1 VKEFLADLHIHSHY
15 SRATSKESTPEEY
28 HRWACLKGLGLLGT
42 GDCTHPGW
50 REELRGKLERGDDGL
65 YMLRDDLRDRVED
78 DLPPSCR
85 KEVRFVPSAEI
96 SCIYKKAGRTRKIH
110 ILLILPDLEAAERL
124 SEELSKIGNLESD
137 GRPILG
143 LDAKALF
150 EIVLEVSPESLY
162 IPAHIWTPHFSLF
175 GANSGFDAMEECFEE
190 LTPHIAAL
198 ETGLSSD
205 PPMNWRLSA
214 LDPFP
219 LVSHSDA
226 HSPKNLA
233 READVFRAE
242 LSYEGLRKALRGE
255 GEDRLLGTLE
265 FYPEEGKYHY
275 DGHRS
280 CGVRWHPRQTI
291 RAGGICPVCGRK
303 VTVGVLHRVEELAD
317 RPEGVRPPSARPYES
332 LVPLPEVIG
341 DALGTGAET
350 KKVQNL
356 YRRLLSR
363 IGPELFILREA
374 PLEDI
379 SRVDPLVA
387 EGVRRVRERELE
399 VLPGYDGEYG
409 KVRVFREGEREK
421 LRGQVALIELPSQKR
436 AKSPEPVLTVAPPR
450 TAEEIAAPEPSRGL
464 DPSQEEAVCSPGP
477 VVVVA
482 GPGTGKTRTLAHRAA
497 RLIRE
502 GVPPEHIAA
511 VTFTNRAAGEMRERA
526 RSIVGEEARGVWT
539 GTFHSLCLEL
549 LRGIGGRNFRVVDDI
564 EARSILEEV
573 LVERREKGRISTLYE
588 ALCRVRARGEDGG
601 ELLEAYRK
609 RLREYGLWDYEEL
622 LWEAVNLL
630 RDPEVLEAAR
640 RRFWHVLVD
649 EFQDVNLPQYKLVRL
664 LAGSGEG
671 LFVIGDPD
679 QAIYGFRGADYRFF
693 LRLREDFPDAH
704 WVYLE
709 TSYRCPAPLLSAAR
723 HLISHNH
730 DRLPGKLRAHRNEGP
745 KVRLLRPSSELAEGI
760 AVVREIG
767 RMVGGA
773 TMLQASGGSGDARSF
788 GDFAVLFRTARQA
801 EVLEECFLKEGLPYR
816 VVGGRGFLEEPSVRG
831 ALAFFRFLLDPQD
844 PLRIRMVLSEGPF
857 AVPPGDRE
865 RASEL
870 VLKGDWRGPLVRLR
884 DVLEV
889 FRGVEGEPARE
900 AIRRWIDAFGEDGH
914 LVRLQRLAEGRGT
927 LRDFLETLPLYRDG
941 DYERRGEGP
950 PTEAVSLMTLHAAK
964 GLEFPVVFIVGVE
977 EGLLPHE
984 DGDVEEERR
993 LFYVGMTRA
1002 KEELVLSAARSR
1014 TVRGR
1019 RVELPPSRFLDEL
1032 PQDLVVRETPGP
1044 RKRRT
1049 SSQLSLF

>member
-1 VKEFLADLHIHSHY
+1 MRTFSADLHIHSHY
-15 SRATSKESTPEEY
+15 SRATSRESTPEEY
-28 HRWACLKGLGLLGT
+28 HRWACLKGLSLLGT

-50 REELRGKLERGDDGL
+50 REELREKLERSDDGL
-65 YMLRDDLRDRVED
+65 YRLRADLRARVEA
-78 DLPPSCR
+78 DLPSSCR
-85 KEVRFVPSAEI
+85 RKVRFVPSAEI
-96 SCIYKKAGRTRKIH
+96 SCIYKKADRTRKIH

-124 SEELSKIGNLESD
+124 FGELSKIGNLESD

-143 LDAKALF
+143 LDAKVLF
-150 EIVLEVSPESLY
+150 DIVLEVSPESLY

-175 GANSGFDAMEECFEE
+175 GANSGFDAMEECFED
-190 LTPHIAAL
+190 LIPHIAAL

-233 READVFRAE
+233 READLFEAE
-242 LSYEGLRKALRGE
+242 LSYGGLSRALRGE
-255 GEDRLLGTLE
+255 GEDRLLGTVE
-265 FYPEEGKYHY
+265 FFPEEGKYHY

-291 RAGGICPVCGRK
+291 CAGGICPVCGRK

-317 RPEGVRPPSARPYES
+317 RPEGFRPPSARPYES

-341 DALGTGAET
+341 DALSAGPNA
-350 KKVQNL
+350 KKVEDL
-356 YRRLLSR
+356 YHRLLSR
-363 IGPELFILREA
+363 IGPELFVLREA

-379 SRVDPLVA
+379 SKVDLLVA
-387 EGVRRVRERELE
+387 EGVRRIREGELE

-421 LRGQVALIELPSQKR
+421 LRGQVALIELPSR
-436 AKSPEPVLTVAPPR
+436 ERTESPELSFPAVQSR
-450 TAEEIAAPEPSRGL
+450 TRGEVVPEPSAGL
-464 DPSQEEAVCSPGP
+464 DPSQEEAVNSPGP

-482 GPGTGKTRTLAHRAA
+482 GPGTGKTGTLAHRAA
-497 RLIRE
+497 RLIWE
-502 GVPPEHIAA
+502 GVSPEYIAA
-511 VTFTNRAAGEMRERA
+511 VTFTNRAAGEMRERV
-526 RSIVGEEARGVWT
+526 RSIVGEEARGVWA

-549 LRGIGGRNFRVVDDI
+549 LRGIGGRSFRVVDDV
-564 EARSILEEV
+564 EARGILEEV
-573 LVERREKGRISTLYE
+573 LVAREEKGRASALYE
-588 ALCRVRARGEDGG
+588 ALCRARARGEEGG
-601 ELLEAYRK
+601 ELLAAYRK

-622 LWEAVNLL
+622 LWDALDLL
-630 RDPEVLEAAR
+630 GDPEALREAR
-640 RRFWHVLVD
+640 ERFQHLLVD

-664 LAGSGEG
+664 LAGGGEG

-693 LRLREDFPDAH
+693 IRLREDFPGAR

-709 TSYRCPAPLLSAAR
+709 TSYRCPAPLLRAAW
-723 HLISHNH
+723 HLISHNP

-773 TMLQASGGSGDARSF
+773 TMLQAQGEPGEARSF

-831 ALAFFRFLLDPQD
+831 ALAFFKFLLNPQD
-844 PLRIRMVLSEGPF
+844 PFRIRMVLSEGPF
-857 AVPPGDRE
+857 ALPPGE
-865 RASEL
+865 R
-870 VLKGDWRGPLVRLR
+870 VLRGEWRGTLGRLR
-884 DVLEV
+884 EALEA
-889 FRGVEGEPARE
+889 FRGVEDKPARD
-900 AIRRWIDAFGEDGH
+900 AVLRWVNAFGEDEH
-914 LVRLQRLAEGRGT
+914 LLRLLRLAEGRGT

-984 DGDVEEERR
+984 DGEVEEERR

-1014 TVRGR
+1014 TVWGR
-1019 RVELPPSRFLDEL
+1019 RVELPPSRFLEEL
-1032 PQDLVVRETPGP
+1032 PKDLVVHESPGP
-1044 RKRRT
+1044 RRRRT